1 MRYSIAVISSEGTF
15 QWVVAVVND
24 SEQRMT
30 TSKCQNLGD
39 LASGSS
45 QRSIVRHVGKQVIGT
60 NKDINKPVAKEP
72 IARYSGGSSL
82 RYKY

>member
-1 MRYSIAVISSEGTF
+1 MISSESTF

-30 TSKCQNLGD
+30 TGKCQNLGD
-39 LASGSS
+39 LGSS

-60 NKDINKPVAKEP
+60 NKDINKPVEKEP